1 MDFRERVVIVTGA
14 SSGFVTA
21 RAFAARGAIVVAAAR
36 REANLKQLI
45 EACRIDSPRSHY
57 IVGDLGVRAFAERLI
72 DETAERHSRIDVLVN
87 NAAITKHKQIFHVSA
102 DEAERVMDVNFLSCL
117 WTTLAAIPVMLRA
130 GGGFIVNVS
139 SFAAHVVPPREAIY
153 AASKAAM
160 SAFTEGLWN
169 DLEGSNIHAA
179 LVIPGA
185 IDTEIWEKE
194 DEPVAFHGAKAPP
207 QLVTAAIFEAIEKRR
222 HEITVP
228 ERKPDLMTARF
239 LRFAF
244 PALLRLGMR
253 RMDPV
258 APEVIERARARAR
271 RGKRLGD
278 LADD

>member
-1 MDFRERVVIVTGA
+1 
-14 SSGFVTA
+14 
-21 RAFAARGAIVVAAAR
+21 
-36 REANLKQLI
+36 
-45 EACRIDSPRSHY
+45 
-57 IVGDLGVRAFAERLI
+57 
-72 DETAERHSRIDVLVN
+72 
-87 NAAITKHKQIFHVSA
+87 
-102 DEAERVMDVNFLSCL
+102 
-117 WTTLAAIPVMLRA
+117 
-130 GGGFIVNVS
+130 
-139 SFAAHVVPPREAIY
+139 
-153 AASKAAM
+153 M

-169 DLEGSNIHAA
+169 DLESSNIHAA